1 MSAHHLFMQRALEL
15 AQNGHGQ
22 VAPNPMVGCVV
33 VHNNEIIG
41 EGWHKVYGGAHAE
54 VNAITSVTDKSLLP
68 QSVLHVTLEPC
79 NHFGKTPPCTSLIID
94 SGIKQVVIAS
104 SDPNPLVSGKGIAR
118 LQEAGVKVE
127 TGILKSAADELNKRF
142 FTFHQQQRP
151 FVVLKYAQTADGYL
165 GLDVQTSTQEEFV
178 AHKQISGN
186 AAQRLTHR
194 WRSEEQAVL
203 VGANT
208 VINDNPQLNV
218 RYWQGKNPV
227 RVLIDAK
234 GRVPL
239 TAKLFDGLTRTIV
252 FTLNAQYFKSVPA
265 EVIQL
270 TNHEPVIKQVLNF
283 LYDEHFL
290 SVLVEGGATTLS
302 AFIDAG
308 MWDEARIF
316 TSPKHYG
323 RGIKAP
329 GISGVKTIEIAL
341 GNDSLSI
348 LKHQQA

>member
-1 MSAHHLFMQRALEL
+1 MSGHHLFMQRALEL

-22 VAPNPMVGCVV
+22 VAPNPMVGCVL

-54 VNAITSVTDKSLLP
+54 VNAITSVSDKSLLP
-68 QSVLHVTLEPC
+68 QSVLYVTLEPC
-79 NHFGKTPPCTSLIID
+79 NHFGKTPPCTSLILD
-94 SGIKQVVIAS
+94 SGIKQVVIAGT
-104 SDPNPLVSGKGIAR
+104 DPNPLVSGKGITR
-118 LQEAGVKVE
+118 LQEAGVMVE

-151 FVVLKYAQTADGYL
+151 FVLLKYAQTADGYL
-165 GLDVQTSTQEEFV
+165 GLDVQTSTQEAFV
-178 AHKQISGN
+178 AHKQISGS

-218 RYWQGKNPV
+218 RHWQGKNPV
-227 RVLIDAK
+227 RVLVDPK

-239 TAKLFDGLTRTIV
+239 TANLFDGLTRTIV
-252 FTLNAQYFKSVPA
+252 FTSNAKYFASAPV
-265 EVIQL
+265 EVVQL
-270 TNHEPVIKQVLNF
+270 TTHQAVIKQVLDY
-283 LYDEHFL
+283 LCAQHFL
-290 SVLVEGGATTLS
+290 SVLVEGGAATLS
-302 AFIDAG
+302 AFIDAD

-323 RGIKAP
+323 RGVKAPCIKAE
-329 GISGVKTIEIAL
+329 KTTEMTVGADL
-341 GNDSLSI
+341 LSI
-348 LKHQQA
+348 LKHQRA